1 MKKALIIG
9 GGMSGCAVAHQMA
22 LVNPDWDITVIER
35 GSFLGG
41 GVKTHWRGGHPFT
54 FGPRHFLTPLPE
66 LYEYLNSVIPMRRC
80 QEHEFITYI
89 EPDQNYYSYPIH
101 ADDIS
106 RMPEEVQIRQE
117 MAEALQMQGAANA
130 KNFEEYW
137 TGSVGKTLYSKFVD
151 GYSRKMWQLESNQMI
166 DEFSWSPKGV
176 TIKEGPRATWDTAI
190 SAYPIAANGY
200 DDYFDIATQDATV
213 LLNTDIT
220 DFDMDNKRVRFNGEW
235 QQFDMIIST
244 ISPDTIM
251 NNVHGELP
259 YVGREFMTIILP
271 TEFAFPENVY
281 FVYYAGNEPYTRIV
295 EYKKLT
301 QHKSD
306 STLLGIEIPSDKNKL
321 YPLPIQS
328 EIARAYQYFSDMPE
342 GVISMGRMGSY
353 KYIDIDDIIF
363 QAMELA
369 KQIKEG
375 GVAHPVPVYGSDQLA
390 LNLLSKMIA
399 QGTTVQDIEAGV
411 KLK

>member
-1 MKKALIIG
+1 
-9 GGMSGCAVAHQMA
+9 
-22 LVNPDWDITVIER
+22 
-35 GSFLGG
+35 
-41 GVKTHWRGGHPFT
+41 
-54 FGPRHFLTPLPE
+54 
-66 LYEYLNSVIPMRRC
+66 
-80 QEHEFITYI
+80 
-89 EPDQNYYSYPIH
+89 
-101 ADDIS
+101 
-106 RMPEEVQIRQE
+106 
-117 MAEALQMQGAANA
+117 
-130 KNFEEYW
+130 
-137 TGSVGKTLYSKFVD
+137 
-151 GYSRKMWQLESNQMI
+151 MWQLESNQMI

-200 DDYFDIATQDATV
+200 DDYFDIATHDATV